1 MTVFRVG
8 KQGMTESQFRQF
20 LTQIFVLGAAGNA
33 RNGVLGG
40 TGLGVTQ
47 TATAST
53 SVQVDVGMAV
63 MQASNLAGAY
73 PMGNDTLTSVNVLG
87 PNPVGG
93 TPRNDIVVID
103 SVTESLRVL
112 TGTPNASPTDP
123 TVPDTAVALARLR
136 HSAGAVNVPSA
147 AIDDLRVWTTMRGG
161 IALVRDAADRDG
173 VLARQS
179 TAVYRVDLGRMEIN
193 NGVDWDPFYTD
204 KMSTASCS
212 YGSGWSIASTG
223 PEPSVSRVGRLVTFN
238 AKVLRSSGSGTTV
251 CTIPTGYRPNS
262 GAYDPNVVLA
272 TTSWNSGTTE
282 GPGFISVVNPSG
294 AVTIAQ
300 IDTGKA
306 WTSSTFINITG
317 QWFI

>member
-1 MTVFRVG
+1 MTVRNIGDGTVT
-8 KQGMTESQFRQF
+8 QAEFRQL
-20 LTQIFVLGAAGNA
+20 LTQIFVQGSFMNA
-33 RNGVLGG
+33 RNAVIGG
-40 TGLGVTQ
+40 TGLGVIQTPTASASVRVDAGAAVTQVSSLTGAVMIYNDTQ
-47 TATAST
+47 T
-53 SVQVDVGMAV
+53 DF
-63 MQASNLAGAY
+63 
-73 PMGNDTLTSVNVLG
+73 DVLG
-87 PNPVGG
+87 ANPVGG
-93 TPRNDIVVID
+93 LPRNDIIVID
-103 SVTESLRVL
+103 AATESVRVI

-136 HSAGAVNVPSA
+136 HSAGAVNVPSS

-179 TAVYRVDLGRMEIN
+179 TAVYRADLGRMEIN